1 MIGIALMPT
10 NQLLS
15 GVEKVTSLAVSTTLC
30 AIGVVIGGILLAHG
44 HGLVGLAMAM
54 AFSKLVTFWPIQLYE
69 VRRTMRESHALVL
82 ENAAEPLV

>member
-1 MIGIALMPT
+1 
-10 NQLLS
+10 
-15 GVEKVTSLAVSTTLC
+15 
-30 AIGVVIGGILLAHG
+30 
-44 HGLVGLAMAM
+44 M